1 MNRDTL
7 IAKAPPAIRAAR
19 FLAAMSMLATA
30 IATTGFSSEAK
41 SATAIQQQGICERYV
56 TKAAKAYD
64 VPIGVLYAVGLTE
77 SGLKGGLH
85 PFAMNIEGETKFPA
99 SVEAAMQ
106 EFETARRRGARL
118 IDVGCMQINH
128 YYHREHFPSDAAMF
142 EPARNVMYAAS
153 FLKSLKKKHKTW
165 SMAVAR
171 YHAGPD
177 NNAAQ
182 KRYVCRVIS
191 NMVATGVGNWTPSAS
206 KFCGK

>member
-1 MNRDTL
+1 MPILAIL
-7 IAKAPPAIRAAR
+7 IAAA
-19 FLAAMSMLATA
+19 
-30 IATTGFSSEAK
+30 GFSSEAN
-41 SATAIQQQGICERYV
+41 SAAAIQQQGICERYV
-56 TKAAKAYD
+56 MKAAQAHD

-85 PFAMNIEGETKFPA
+85 PFAMNIEGKTKFPA

-106 EFETARRRGARL
+106 EFKTARRQGARL

-128 YYHREHFPSDAAMF
+128 YYHRENFPSDRAMF
-142 EPARNVMYAAS
+142 DPARNVMYAAL

-182 KRYVCRVIS
+182 KRYVCRVIA
-191 NMVATGVGNWTPSAS
+191 NMVATGVGNWTPAAS